1 MNIKESRNKIQS
13 QEILLGVLFG
23 VNLGLITTSFDV
35 LLMYS

>member
-23 VNLGLITTSFDV
+23 VNLELITTSFDV